1 MSIRPAEVHHEALAD
16 YGMLLHEATQVLA
29 GMARDDLRGQE
40 YEELQEIYAEGADFH
55 GGGFGGTGTALR
67 TLADDLRAM
76 FRSVMALGALLST
89 KPNVPETT
97 VAALYV
103 VDSMT
108 RSLSEAL
115 ELLHDPVLVSRKVEE
130 IASGVH
136 ALDPSYH
143 HHPLNDPV
151 QDLLAVA
158 GAATGALAGLT
169 RVVV

>member
-1 MSIRPAEVHHEALAD
+1 MSIHHVEAHHEALAD
-16 YGMLLHEATQVLA
+16 YAMLLREAAQVLA
-29 GMARDDLRGQE
+29 GMARDDLRAQE

-55 GGGFGGTGTALR
+55 GGGFGGTDATLR
-67 TLADDLRAM
+67 SLADRLQDM
-76 FRSVMALGALLST
+76 FGSVMALGARLST
-89 KPNVPETT
+89 QPDLPETT

-103 VDSMT
+103 VDSMI

-115 ELLHDPVLVSRKVEE
+115 EMLHEPTLVSRKVEE

-143 HHPLNDPV
+143 HQSLGDPV

-158 GAATGALAGLT
+158 DAVKDALVGLT
-169 RVVV
+169 CVVV